1 MVFCGL
7 SRAGPTREP
16 REIVVN
22 HAIGHVVKALVL
34 NIFDI
39 TSSVAGGFADV
50 PMLRGDETSTFAE
63 EMRGC
68 CLSLLVDVTSKEER
82 VLDRR

>member
-22 HAIGHVVKALVL
+22 HAIGHDVKTLVL

-50 PMLRGDETSTFAE
+50 PMLRGDETSTFTE
-63 EMRGC
+63 EVVV
-68 CLSLLVDVTSKEER
+68 SLCSLM
-82 VLDRR
+82 

>member
-22 HAIGHVVKALVL
+22 HAIGHVVKTLVL

-63 EMRGC
+63 EVVV
-68 CLSLLVDVTSKEER
+68 SLCSLM
-82 VLDRR
+82 